1 MNLFEFLLV
10 IVSLVLGLG
19 ITELLGGLTRILR
32 GELTLGRLHAIWML
46 IVLQLQIQMAWAFW
60 NLHLREAW
68 SYPEFLLLLAGP
80 LLLYLSASVLFPA
93 TGTDQPLDDHLMSRR
108 RPFFVLMS
116 AFMAYSVLFT
126 WLLMGRD
133 FPLVTTSVRALVL
146 AAFII
151 LACTTR
157 RSVHLMIALAILA
170 LHVWYTY
177 SYSFMVVAT
186 PQKLT

>member
-10 IVSLVLGLG
+10 IVSIVLGLG

-32 GELTLGRLHAIWML
+32 GELPLGRLHAIWML

-60 NLHLREAW
+60 KVHLREAW
-68 SYPEFLLLLAGP
+68 NYPEFLLLLAGP
-80 LLLYLSASVLFPA
+80 VLLYLSAALLFPA
-93 TGTDQPLDDHLMSRR
+93 TGTNQTLDDHLMSRR
-108 RPFFVLMS
+108 RPFFVVMS
-116 AFMAYSVLFT
+116 AYMVYSVLFT
-126 WLLMGRD
+126 WLLMGMD
-133 FPLVTTSVRALVL
+133 FPLVTTSVRAVVL

-157 RSVHLMIALAILA
+157 RSIHLIIALAILA
-170 LHVWYTY
+170 LHLWFTY
-177 SYSFMVVAT
+177 SYSFMVAAT

>member
-10 IVSLVLGLG
+10 IVSIILGLG

-32 GELTLGRLHAIWML
+32 GELTVDRLHAIWML

-60 NLHLREAW
+60 KLHLREAW
-68 SYPEFLLLLAGP
+68 NYPEFLLLLAGP
-80 LLLYLSASVLFPA
+80 VLLYLSAALLFPA
-93 TGTDQPLDDHLMSRR
+93 TGTNQTLDDHLMSRR

-116 AFMAYSVLFT
+116 AFMVYSVLFT
-126 WLLMGRD
+126 WLLMGRG
-133 FPLVTTSVRALVL
+133 FPLVTTSVRTLVL

-157 RSVHLMIALAILA
+157 RSFHLMIALAILA
-170 LHVWYTY
+170 LHLWYTY
-177 SYSFMVVAT
+177 SYSFMVTAT
-186 PQKLT
+186 PEKLT

>member
-10 IVSLVLGLG
+10 IVSIVLGLG

-32 GELTLGRLHAIWML
+32 RELPAGRLHAIWML

-60 NLHLREAW
+60 KLHLREAW

-80 LLLYLSASVLFPA
+80 VLLYLSAAVLFPA
-93 TGTDQPLDDHLMSRR
+93 TSTNQPLDEHLMSRR

-116 AFMAYSVLFT
+116 AYMVYSVLFT
-126 WLLMGRD
+126 WLLMGRN
-133 FPLVTTSVRALVL
+133 FPLVTTSVRTLVF

-157 RSVHLMIALAILA
+157 RSIHLVIALAILA
-170 LHVWYTY
+170 LHLWFTY
-177 SYSFMVVAT
+177 SYSFMVTAM
-186 PQKLT
+186 PQR

>member
-10 IVSLVLGLG
+10 IVSIILGLG

-32 GELTLGRLHAIWML
+32 GELTVDRLHAIWML

-60 NLHLREAW
+60 KLHLREAW
-68 SYPEFLLLLAGP
+68 NYPEFLLLLAGP
-80 LLLYLSASVLFPA
+80 VLLYLSAALLFPA
-93 TGTDQPLDDHLMSRR
+93 TGTNQTLDDHLMSRR

-116 AFMAYSVLFT
+116 AFMVYSMLFT
-126 WLLMGRD
+126 WLLMGRG
-133 FPLVTTSVRALVL
+133 FPLVTTSVRTLVL

-157 RSVHLMIALAILA
+157 RSIHLMIALAILA
-170 LHVWYTY
+170 LHLWYTY
-177 SYSFMVVAT
+177 SYSFMVTAT
-186 PQKLT
+186 PEKLT